1 MGQKLVAGD
10 DLALRPL
17 DDVLKMLVRETYA
30 RSTRE
35 NWKFPPD
42 QFSNYKGDTPSLLKH
57 LIREAFSAW
66 GFYRYTLYDMESPRA
81 DVITDRSEFLKEVL
95 QYDDVDLNTQSNA
108 AYAVHEFIKK
118 ARYETNS
125 YQADLLTWSVATRVD
140 TSGDYDLMDAYK
152 AIIKWTKKNWLKTT
166 KIGDV
171 EEEGD
176 YPISAYIGAY
186 DGMNHMGYTN
196 FYEAYGSL
204 TVSIP
209 YRVRSIKNLR
219 DWVACV
225 KYQGQKQYIYKKKV
239 TAEKDD
245 SLGECIVCGIGSL
258 AEGDKGAVKLDE
270 EWENTSGLKLYG
282 SGVLCPEYEEGLG
295 GNLFPVYKHDRAKE
309 IIANGGTVPGCA
321 G

>member
-30 RSTRE
+30 RGTRE

-42 QFSNYKGDTPSLLKH
+42 QFSTYKGDTASLLKH
-57 LIREAFSAW
+57 LIRKAFSAW
-66 GFYRYTLYDMESPRA
+66 SNYRYTLYDIENPRA
-81 DVITDRSEFLKEVL
+81 DVITDRNEFLKEVL

-125 YQADLLTWSVATRVD
+125 YQADLLTWSLIATVD
-140 TSGDYDLMDAYK
+140 TSGDYDLMDAYN
-152 AIIKWTKKNWLKTT
+152 AIMREAKKNWLKTDWPQ
-166 KIGDV
+166 G
-171 EEEGD
+171 GD
-176 YPISAYIGAY
+176 YNIGAYIGAW
-186 DGMNHMGYTN
+186 DGMNHSGYTN
-196 FYEAYGSL
+196 FYQPWGLL

-209 YRVRSIKNLR
+209 YRVRSTKNLR

-270 EWENTSGLKLYG
+270 EWENTSGLKFYG

-295 GNLFPVYKHDRAKE
+295 GNLFPVYKHDRAKD
-309 IIANGGTVPGCA
+309 IIANGGTVPGYA

>member
-1 MGQKLVAGD
+1 MGQKIGAGD

-30 RSTRE
+30 RSALK
-35 NWKFPPD
+35 NWKFPPG
-42 QFSNYKGDTPSLLKH
+42 QFSSYKGYTASLLKH
-57 LIREAFSAW
+57 LIREAFSTW
-66 GFYRYTLYDMESPRA
+66 RNYRYTLYDMESPRA
-81 DVITDRSEFLKEVL
+81 DVITDRNEFLKEVL
-95 QYDDVDLNTQSNA
+95 QYDDVDFNTQSNA
-108 AYAVHEFIKK
+108 AYAVHNFIKK

-125 YQADLLTWSVATRVD
+125 YQADLLTWSLTATVD
-140 TSGDYDLMDAYK
+140 TSGDYDLMDAYN
-152 AIIKWTKKNWLKTT
+152 AIMREAKKNWLKTDWPQ
-166 KIGDV
+166 G
-171 EEEGD
+171 GD
-176 YPISAYIGAY
+176 YNIRAYIGAW
-186 DGMNHMGYTN
+186 DGMNHSGYTN
-196 FYEAYGSL
+196 FYQPWGLL

-219 DWVACV
+219 DWVACI
-225 KYQGQKQYIYKKKV
+225 KYQEKKQYIYKKKV

-295 GNLFPVYKHDRAKE
+295 GNLFPIYKRDRAKD
-309 IIANGGTVPGCA
+309 IISNGGTVPGYA